1 MADKTIG
8 SLPVAS
14 QLDNDSLL
22 VVEQQSQARSIK
34 GELIKK
40 FAQAAAAESV
50 SAAQKAAEEAQL
62 AKQGADAAKEAAEE
76 ARTGAEDAK
85 DAAETAKNAIEPA

>member
-50 SAAQKAAEEAQL
+50 SAAQKRQKKRSLQNREL
-62 AKQGADAAKEAAEE
+62 
-76 ARTGAEDAK
+76 T
-85 DAAETAKNAIEPA
+85 

>member
-62 AKQGADAAKEAAEE
+62 AKQGADVAKEAAEE
-76 ARTGAEDAK
+76 ARTGAENAK
-85 DAAETAKNAIEPA
+85 DAAETAKNYHRD